1 MLALTDAEL
10 EELESAATLLPTRSR
25 DAFLRCVANRWREDG
40 NLSDAIGFVLSTF
53 GISAPASTRVF
64 MCDSATKFASNK

>member
-10 EELESAATLLPTRSR
+10 EELKSAAALLSPPAR
-25 DAFLRCVANRWREDG
+25 DRFLRAVANRWRENG

-53 GISAPASTRVF
+53 GISAPASTRAF
-64 MCDSATKFASNK
+64 FCDSATKFASNK